1 MKFREPDRLFKIW
14 KYTVSHQ
21 TLLMRSDTDVRMN
34 PCPRIEI
41 YVGGVQTLFM
51 NSLMYGLTMR
61 RADER
66 EAADIS
72 ARHGVA
78 ADATVTYVLSSSN
91 GDGFLIS
98 GRPSWREAERGIEEP
113 TLFDFSQP
121 WPPGPDVKWGDV
133 E

>member
-14 KYTVSHQ
+14 EYTVSHQ
-21 TLLMRSDTDVRMN
+21 TLLLRSDTDVKMK
-34 PCPRIEI
+34 PGPRIEI

-51 NSLMYGLTMR
+51 NSMMYGLTIW
-61 RADER
+61 RANEH

-72 ARHGVA
+72 ARHGVN
-78 ADATVTYVLSSSN
+78 ADATVTYKLSSSN
-91 GDGFLIS
+91 TEGFLVS
-98 GRPSWREAERGIEEP
+98 GRPSWRKAERGIDEP

-121 WPPGPDVKWGDV
+121 WPPGADVTWGDI